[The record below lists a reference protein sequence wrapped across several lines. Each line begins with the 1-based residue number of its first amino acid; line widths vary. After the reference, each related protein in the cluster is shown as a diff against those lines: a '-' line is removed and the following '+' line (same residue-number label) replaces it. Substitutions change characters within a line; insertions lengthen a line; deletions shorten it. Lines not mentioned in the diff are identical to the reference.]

1 MLKLEANWKYVAD
14 SVMGGVSN
22 GHITTQ
28 IVDGRSAIRLTGM
41 VSLENNGGFIQMA
54 TDLKQDGS
62 SLDATNWTG
71 IEIDICGN
79 EEIYDLRIRTDD
91 LDRPWHSFR
100 APFLATAQWTT
111 VRFSFAV
118 FEPHRTDQGL
128 APAKLRR
135 IGIVAVGRVFQADIA
150 VSGVRLF

>member
-1 MLKLEANWKYVAD
+1 MLKLEANWKYGAD

-62 SLDATNWTG
+62 ALVASNWDG

-79 EEIYDLRIRTDD
+79 DEIYDLRIRTDD

-100 APFLATAQWTT
+100 APFRATAQWTI
-111 VRFSFAV
+111 VQFPFAV
-118 FEPHRTDQGL
+118 FEPHRTDQGFD
-128 APAKLRR
+128 PAKLRR